1 MKIIIHYFLLFV
13 ALVATTGCDKDDNY
27 YPAPEFEGDPTAE
40 YIEANVDFDT
50 QISQENSDP
59 DTFYTYFCLCNAS
72 DHKIYFTLT
81 FCPTKNDE
89 FIDHMNGLVDPGK
102 KYTNRFV
109 TSNWSM
115 DVPGLIT
122 TFSPLYSS
130 SLKYSK
136 IHYTSDGGQTWQ
148 TYGPYSPLNGVKT
161 FYDGN
166 GYAYGDYGVLLQLG
180 NGFPVGQNTLPGAS
194 NQAVA
199 WPNPATTGLQITLPS
214 FAQCGAQLSISNG
227 LGEVVRQQ
235 QVSGKVVNVAI
246 NGLPA
251 GFYVY
256 TLSNATQKATGKFV
270 VK

>member
-1 MKIIIHYFLLFV
+1 MLFV

-122 TFSPLYSS
+122 TFSPLITEMEVYYDVDD
-130 SLKYSK
+130 K
-136 IHYTSDGGQTWQ
+136 
-148 TYGPYSPLNGVKT
+148 YGPVRRSIRILRSVSRPGRFVIR
-161 FYDGN
+161 GS
-166 GYAYGDYGVLLQLG
+166 
-180 NGFPVGQNTLPGAS
+180 GFTKSL
-194 NQAVA
+194 
-199 WPNPATTGLQITLPS
+199 
-214 FAQCGAQLSISNG
+214 
-227 LGEVVRQQ
+227 R
-235 QVSGKVVNVAI
+235 
-246 NGLPA
+246 PA
-251 GFYVY
+251 GRVGRIF
-256 TLSNATQKATGKFV
+256 
-270 VK
+270 

>member
-122 TFSPLYSS
+122 TFSPLITEMEVYYDVDDKYGPVRFPSGIEE
-130 SLKYSK
+130 KYSDFTQRFKTRQICDPGQCIYEEFTPRRARWTYILTNEDYERAK
-136 IHYTSDGGQTWQ
+136 I
-148 TYGPYSPLNGVKT
+148 
-161 FYDGN
+161 
-166 GYAYGDYGVLLQLG
+166 
-180 NGFPVGQNTLPGAS
+180 
-194 NQAVA
+194 
-199 WPNPATTGLQITLPS
+199 I
-214 FAQCGAQLSISNG
+214 
-227 LGEVVRQQ
+227 
-235 QVSGKVVNVAI
+235 SGK
-246 NGLPA
+246 
-251 GFYVY
+251 
-256 TLSNATQKATGKFV
+256 
-270 VK
+270 

>member
-1 MKIIIHYFLLFV
+1 MRQVSVSVGEIRRLFRRIWIFSGSCCV
-13 ALVATTGCDKDDNY
+13 KVCPGIGWFAFDLFGCRGCFGYIYNVDDKDDNY

-122 TFSPLYSS
+122 TFSPLITEMEVYYDVDDKYGPVRFPSGIEE
-130 SLKYSK
+130 KYSDFTQRFK
-136 IHYTSDGGQTWQ
+136 TRQICDPGQWIYEEFTPRRARW
-148 TYGPYSPLNGVKT
+148 TYILTNE
-161 FYDGN
+161 
-166 GYAYGDYGVLLQLG
+166 DYER
-180 NGFPVGQNTLPGAS
+180 AKMM
-194 NQAVA
+194 
-199 WPNPATTGLQITLPS
+199 
-214 FAQCGAQLSISNG
+214 
-227 LGEVVRQQ
+227 
-235 QVSGKVVNVAI
+235 SGK
-246 NGLPA
+246 
-251 GFYVY
+251 
-256 TLSNATQKATGKFV
+256 
-270 VK
+270 

>member
-122 TFSPLYSS
+122 TFSSITRWSVYYDVMMTNMFVRSS
-130 SLKYSK
+130 GIERSTGSLRSVSRPGRFV
-136 IHYTSDGGQTWQ
+136 IRGC
-148 TYGPYSPLNGVKT
+148 
-161 FYDGN
+161 
-166 GYAYGDYGVLLQLG
+166 
-180 NGFPVGQNTLPGAS
+180 GFTKSL
-194 NQAVA
+194 
-199 WPNPATTGLQITLPS
+199 
-214 FAQCGAQLSISNG
+214 
-227 LGEVVRQQ
+227 R
-235 QVSGKVVNVAI
+235 
-246 NGLPA
+246 PA
-251 GFYVY
+251 GRVDVY
-256 TLSNATQKATGKFV
+256 SDQRRL
-270 VK
+270 

>member
-1 MKIIIHYFLLFV
+1 M
-13 ALVATTGCDKDDNY
+13 VATTGCDKDDNY

-122 TFSPLYSS
+122 TFSRHVEHVLLRNEPEGVGRVCFLLRNDRKSYRHQPQKQGKKSDFSAHINLNLLSLSS
-130 SLKYSK
+130 PKVINAK
-136 IHYTSDGGQTWQ
+136 NIT
-148 TYGPYSPLNGVKT
+148 KT
-161 FYDGN
+161 FS
-166 GYAYGDYGVLLQLG
+166 VEILR
-180 NGFPVGQNTLPGAS
+180 F
-194 NQAVA
+194 
-199 WPNPATTGLQITLPS
+199 IK
-214 FAQCGAQLSISNG
+214 I
-227 LGEVVRQQ
+227 VV
-235 QVSGKVVNVAI
+235 
-246 NGLPA
+246 
-251 GFYVY
+251 
-256 TLSNATQKATGKFV
+256 
-270 VK
+270 